1 MSLLAV
7 PDLHFRRYRQIAEA
21 LTRHGLR
28 WLRDASG
35 LGRFRPLRFDMDE
48 GDQVESLTA
57 AVSVR
62 LALEEL
68 GATFIKLGQFLSRA
82 PTCCLLNIKPSWRS
96 CRTPRRL
103 LIRRWRKR

>member
-7 PDLHFRRYRQIAEA
+7 PDLHVRRYRQIAEA

-28 WLRDASG
+28 WLRDVSG
-35 LGRFRPLRFDMDE
+35 LGRFRPLRFDLDE

-57 AVSVR
+57 AVRVR

-68 GATFIKLGQFLSRA
+68 GATFIKLGQFLSTRA
-82 PTCCLLNIKPSWRS
+82 DLLPPNIKLSWQS

-103 LIRRWRKR
+103 SIQRRRKR

>member
-7 PDLHFRRYRQIAEA
+7 PDLHFRRHRQIAEV

-35 LGRFRPLRFDMDE
+35 LERFRPFRSDLSEDPE
-48 GDQVESLTA
+48 AESLTTA
-57 AVSVR
+57 ERVR

-68 GATFIKLGQFLSRA
+68 GATFIKLGQFLSTRA
-82 PTCCLLNIKPSWRS
+82 DLLPPNIKPSWRS
-96 CRTPRRL
+96 CRTPRRPS
-103 LIRRWRKR
+103 IQRRRKR